1 MHLNRLT
8 LASLVLAPFIA
19 GNVCRADQPLEV
31 TSLDFGGCWIHYEPL
46 VSSWKIASFSDRAAF
61 YMGSTELQQTLNPSI
76 STELRGVFPSFP
88 ASATETYF
96 QCSGGG
102 HFFWTSIP
110 DGTVP
115 LCAWSK
121 MQRNP
126 DTGQLALTLQ
136 GLYPDHEYRAG
147 TACNGVSRKSLLVI
161 LNSGR
166 DIQAVVS
173 YLRDSKRYA
182 GVLVGLSTIGSSIIV
197 TRLDDSYDF
206 QENVVKALIESDKAL
221 ADDVSL
227 VDYDRRVSIVGE
239 AYRVFAG
246 TYSGY

>member
-1 MHLNRLT
+1 MKRFI
-8 LASLVLAPFIA
+8 LASLVLVPLVS
-19 GNVCRADQPLEV
+19 GKVCRADQTLEV
-31 TSLDFGGCWIHYEPL
+31 ISLDLGGCWIHYEPL
-46 VSSWKIASFSDRAAF
+46 VSSWKIASFSDGAAF
-61 YMGSTELQQTLNPSI
+61 YMGGTELQQFLNPSI

-88 ASATETYF
+88 ASGTETYF

-121 MQRNP
+121 VQRNP
-126 DTGQLALTLQ
+126 DTGQLALSFQ
-136 GLYPDHEYRAG
+136 GLYPDHDYQAG
-147 TACNGVSRKSLLVI
+147 RPCNGESRKTLLVF

-166 DIQAVVS
+166 DIQAVVN
-173 YLRDSKRYA
+173 YLSTSKRYA
-182 GVLVGLSTIGSSIIV
+182 GVVTGLSTIGTSIILA
-197 TRLDDSYDF
+197 RLDDSYDF
-206 QENVVKALIESDKAL
+206 QENVVKKLIESDKAL
-221 ADDVSL
+221 ADDLSM

-246 TYSGY
+246 NYPGY

>member
-1 MHLNRLT
+1 MNRFI
-8 LASLVLAPFIA
+8 LASLVLTPFIA
-19 GNVCRADQPLEV
+19 GEVCRADQPLEV
-31 TSLDFGGCWIHYEPL
+31 TSLDLGGCWIHYEPL
-46 VSSWKIASFSDRAAF
+46 VSSWKIASFSDSAAF
-61 YMGSTELQQTLNPSI
+61 YMGATDLQQTLNPLI

-110 DGTVP
+110 GGTVP

-136 GLYPDHEYRAG
+136 GLYPDHDYRAG
-147 TACNGVSRKSLLVI
+147 SPCQGESRKTLLI
-161 LNSGR
+161 FINSGR
-166 DIQAVVS
+166 DIEAVVG
-173 YLRDSKRYA
+173 YLGTAKRYA
-182 GVLVGLSTIGSSIIV
+182 GVLVGLRTIGSSIIV
-197 TRLDDSYDF
+197 ATLDDSYDF
-206 QENVVKALIESDKAL
+206 QENVVKALIEADKAL
-221 ADDVSL
+221 ADDLSL
-227 VDYDRRVSIVGE
+227 VDYDGRVSIVGE

-246 TYSGY
+246 SYPGY